1 MHGGRSKTSGEAG
14 MDADHIAF
22 FIIVGGA
29 AIVLAAAYSSK
40 AK

>member
-1 MHGGRSKTSGEAG
+1 MHGGRRKATGEPG

-22 FIIVGGA
+22 FMIVGGA
-29 AIVLAAAYSSK
+29 AIVLAAAYWSK